1 MGNSVMQSCALLAL
15 LALAACQSAGTSSG
29 AADEPRELRP
39 MLVGLEAQVY
49 PTGVMVG
56 PRTEIKLNDTDAFH
70 ARFALHW
77 ADRGDAGEH
86 DDEEGDGWGV
96 GFGWRRWLESYG
108 AGWAFGTR
116 LDYWRLDLDWA
127 DDGPPPREGS
137 TEVGVLVPSLEGAYS
152 WPIRRGRF
160 DLTAGLGYEFNIDT
174 DGEDVGE
181 GAILMI
187 GVSFSGG

>member
-1 MGNSVMQSCALLAL
+1 MKSCACFSLLL
-15 LALAACQSAGTSSG
+15 LVACQTSGSG
-29 AADEPRELRP
+29 SGSGEEPRVLRP
-39 MLVGLEAQVY
+39 MLVGLETQVY

-56 PRTEIKLNDTDAFH
+56 PRTEIALSDKDAFH

-108 AGWAFGTR
+108 AGWSFGTR
-116 LDYWRLDLDWA
+116 LDYWRLDLDWS
-127 DDGPPPREGS
+127 DDGPPPRSGS
-137 TEVGVLVPSLEGAYS
+137 TDVSVLVPSLEGGYS
-152 WPIRRGRF
+152 WPIRRGGRF
-160 DLTAGLGYEFNIDT
+160 DVNVGLGYEFNVDT

-181 GAILMI
+181 GAILML
-187 GVSFSGG
+187 GVAFSGG